1 MKKSRL
7 TAVLAALVIL
17 TAGCGGDKAKEIDAK
32 ALAGSL
38 LSEVTYEDE
47 LQELSEQMA
56 AMQFDTEDGVKIY
69 LYMGGGAT
77 AEEVA
82 VFEAPDEEA
91 AKKQLDHVKDFVDD
105 QIETE
110 RDYRPEE
117 VKRLEA
123 AVLERRGK
131 YVILCVSSDS
141 DKAKDI
147 IEKAFK

>member
-141 DKAKDI
+141 DKAKEI

>member
-56 AMQFDTEDGVKIY
+56 VMQFDTEDGVKIY

-141 DKAKDI
+141 DKAKEI

>member
-32 ALAGSL
+32 GLAGSL

-47 LQELSEQMA
+47 LEELSEEMA

-82 VFEAPDEEA
+82 VFEAPDEAA
-91 AKKQLDHVKDFVDD
+91 AKKQLAHVKDFVDD
-105 QIETE
+105 QIKTE

-117 VKRLEA
+117 VKRLED
-123 AVLERRGK
+123 AVLEQRGK
-131 YVILCVSSDS
+131 YVILCVSADS
-141 DKAKDI
+141 DKAREI

>member
-77 AEEVA
+77 TEEVA

-117 VKRLEA
+117 VKRLED
-123 AVLERRGK
+123 AVLEQKGK
-131 YVILCVSSDS
+131 YVILCVSADS
-141 DKAKDI
+141 DKAKEI

>member
-77 AEEVA
+77 TEEVA

-117 VKRLEA
+117 VKRLED
-123 AVLERRGK
+123 AVLEQRGK
-131 YVILCVSSDS
+131 YVILCVSADS
-141 DKAKDI
+141 DKAKEI